1 MDVSQLDFVL
11 INIISYFSGI
21 ASGLFLCCKYKENF
35 MVRSRSRDSIRTENV
50 GFPGLQGLQ
59 DQTVLATPHQPHQPQ
74 HHHHPTAVAKITLE

>member
-50 GFPGLQGLQ
+50 AFPELQG
-59 DQTVLATPHQPHQPQ
+59 QTVLATAHQPHHQP
-74 HHHHPTAVAKITLE
+74 HHPTAVAKITLE